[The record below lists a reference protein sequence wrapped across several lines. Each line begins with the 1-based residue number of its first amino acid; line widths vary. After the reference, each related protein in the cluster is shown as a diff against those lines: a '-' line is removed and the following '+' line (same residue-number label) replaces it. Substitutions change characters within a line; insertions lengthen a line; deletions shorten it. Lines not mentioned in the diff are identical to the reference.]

1 MVERDSNTLLIYPV
15 SDRSEDTLIPIIK
28 RHVEA
33 GSTIYSDGWSA
44 YCGLNELGY
53 NHFTVFHKYSFKKVY
68 INQNT
73 RKKWRS
79 TQIELK
85 GPRSTPRRT
94 FGGCPAQKFPNLRAV
109 FARLCGGQR
118 PSRISTRASFS
129 PSATFTL

>member
-44 YCGLNELGY
+44 YCGLNELGTTILLY
-53 NHFTVFHKYSFKKVY
+53 FISTPSRKFTS
-68 INQNT
+68 IRIQG
-73 RKKWRS
+73 RKWRS

-85 GPRSTPRRT
+85 GPRSTPRST